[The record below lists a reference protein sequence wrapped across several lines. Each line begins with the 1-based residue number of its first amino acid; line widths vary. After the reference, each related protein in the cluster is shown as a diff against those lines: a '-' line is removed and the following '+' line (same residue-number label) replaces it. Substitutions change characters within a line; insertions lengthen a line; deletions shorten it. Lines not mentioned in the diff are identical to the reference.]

1 MHSLLH
7 AGINKP
13 CWKNVKIQCFW
24 PDDIAMS
31 STQKVSWMCFAL
43 SWMYTESLLDV
54 SSALS
59 EWRTFFLS
67 DVLNLVI
74 TFLLVMI
81 IVNWSLITTEFLI
94 LNQSTKFLCK
104 KFLIKQLNTMLW
116 HEAIKLYGCD
126 QSRNWL
132 WWCKTL
138 KLPALWKI
146 FFYAVLVH

>member
-1 MHSLLH
+1 MLLT
-7 AGINKP
+7 
-13 CWKNVKIQCFW
+13 WWYSYVKH
-24 PDDIAMS
+24 
-31 STQKVSWMCFAL
+31 
-43 SWMYTESLLDV
+43 TESLLDV
-54 SSALS
+54 LCPLLDVHRKSLGCIFCPF
-59 EWRTFFLS
+59 WVTYFFLS

-138 KLPALWKI
+138 KLPALWKMYFFMLFSFIKSWSI
-146 FFYAVLVH
+146 FSL